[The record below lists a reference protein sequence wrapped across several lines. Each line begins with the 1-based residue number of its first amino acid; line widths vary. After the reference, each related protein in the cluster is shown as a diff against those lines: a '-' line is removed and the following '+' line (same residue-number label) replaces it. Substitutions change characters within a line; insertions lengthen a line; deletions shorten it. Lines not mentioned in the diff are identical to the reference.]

1 MRVYPVSMNNNKLQN
16 TPKFEAAK
24 PSSRLIDGVKNVAM
38 PTLFALAM
46 LVPSSN
52 LKAKALEENVDVTEQ
67 VSKKNKEQNLPYYI
81 QKESVQYSK
90 KFEMDGKEYTMY
102 YTDYCQKFSDRKKA
116 VLEIFFV
123 PEDFKLYK
131 NGASELNSPP
141 KLEELLYHNFDSEGG
156 NFVSAVISEAT
167 CEEDGSNYQQ
177 IFREII
183 LPEKIGKKLLDLY
196 NGKTKYRLVKGV
208 DTYSETSSKS
218 LMMPIVQRG
227 RTVLKKDK

>member
-1 MRVYPVSMNNNKLQN
+1 MRIYPVSMNNNKSQN
-16 TPKFEAAK
+16 TPKFEGVK
-24 PSSRLIDGVKNVAM
+24 PSVRLPEGVKNIAM
-38 PTLFALAM
+38 PTVVALAM

-52 LKAKALEENVDVTEQ
+52 LKAKSLEENVDVVEQ
-67 VSKKNKEQNLPYYI
+67 VSKRDKEQNLPYYI

-90 KFEMDGKEYTMY
+90 KFEMDGKGYTMY
-102 YTDYCQKFSDRKKA
+102 YTDYCQNFTDRKKA
-116 VLEIFFV
+116 VLEVFFV

-131 NGASELNSPP
+131 NGASELNAPP
-141 KLEELLYHNFDSEGG
+141 KLEELIYHKFDGEGE
-156 NFVSAVISEAT
+156 NFVSAVVSEAT

-208 DTYSETSSKS
+208 DTYTETSSKS
-218 LMMPIVQRG
+218 LMKPIVQRG
-227 RTVLKKDK
+227 RTVLKLDK